1 MSSGVYV
8 RRSNAWNRLLLKS
21 LSWISTECI
30 PLNKW
35 KIIWLHRNEA
45 YQIFG
50 ELWDESIP
58 KIEDR
63 VDFVQNVKLFKWTL
77 EFELMFWRRA
87 NLSIRPSESDTNFK
101 HICTCDRLNYISC
114 INIWVINAIQRS
126 SAVRREYIIA
136 KCVLYCVYCTLHIGP
151 TSCPPV

>member
-1 MSSGVYV
+1 MYSTQQMENNMIASKRSLPNIRWIVGWKHTKDRGSS
-8 RRSNAWNRLLLKS
+8 WLC
-21 LSWISTECI
+21 TECEI
-30 PLNKW
+30 VQVDAR
-35 KIIWLHRNEA
+35 IWT
-45 YQIFG
+45 
-50 ELWDESIP
+50 
-58 KIEDR
+58 
-63 VDFVQNVKLFKWTL
+63 NV
-77 EFELMFWRRA
+77 WRRA

-126 SAVRREYIIA
+126 SAIRREYIIA